1 MINDITFCGQDSAAE
16 VGTASWPTTSWTHIP
31 WPDEPL
37 KKKKGKKRKRKS
49 KKARK
54 KLSKRIREQVL
65 EQQLAA
71 VNSRCGY
78 LAAENDMLKR
88 MIALSVGAQRNRLD
102 TTLLDGGL
110 AMLPSGKKI

>member
-1 MINDITFCGQDSAAE
+1 MIDSIFQPDQGANDKVDANSWLTAAWNE
-16 VGTASWPTTSWTHIP
+16 VPS
-31 WPDEPL
+31 
-37 KKKKGKKRKRKS
+37 KGKKHKKKN

-54 KLSKRIREQVL
+54 KAAKQTRKSMAV
-65 EQQLAA
+65 QQLAA
-71 VNSRCGY
+71 VNYRCGY

-110 AMLPSGKKI
+110 AILPSGQKI

>member
-16 VGTASWPTTSWTHIP
+16 VGTTSWPTTSWTHIP
-31 WPDEPL
+31 WLDEPI
-37 KKKKGKKRKRKS
+37 KGKKGKKRKRKS

-71 VNSRCGY
+71 VNFRCGY

-88 MIALSVGAQRNRLD
+88 MITLSVGVQRNRLNAD
-102 TTLLDGGL
+102 LLENGL
-110 AMLPSGKKI
+110 TMLPRGKQ